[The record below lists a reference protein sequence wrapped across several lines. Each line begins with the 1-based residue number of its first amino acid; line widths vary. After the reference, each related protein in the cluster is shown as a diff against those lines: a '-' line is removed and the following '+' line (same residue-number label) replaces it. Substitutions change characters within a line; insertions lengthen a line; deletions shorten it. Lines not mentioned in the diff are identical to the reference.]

1 MKEKDDGSCSIYDT
15 ALEKSY
21 RANVRVSVAIRYVPI
36 AELGQSKELLY
47 TQLQFCNMPSMMRDL
62 DFMTD
67 TEIALCLTKEERKAI
82 GVKVL
87 SSKLGTGGFK
97 LSSGPKRY
105 CDACRLPLLTKP
117 GDLQEEF
124 CAICEEIKKTL
135 IEKMLTVDTTTSQAT
150 SAMFSPIAENSAVAK
165 GNNDKV
171 IVVDDIVTD
180 EERINVAQ
188 DNSHT
193 TMKEDKG
200 STDVTHHDNSQII
213 NEYKGSDNASHD
225 NSQITTVTEH
235 KEGEGVVENGEIL
248 PNEGENQADIAGNVV
263 FDATTAISPNEN
275 EKMETRFVNN
285 APAVQIDASS
295 PDEDSCDNMMD
306 NCVREDISRKKTIVA
321 TNSFSAMCAVTL
333 SSFICHHES
342 VCNGGNDVVDHPQE
356 IMETKVIHK
365 DTNFSDKDTTII
377 EDASEDA
384 EDADEF
390 DAQLN
395 NLVGHDQPPTEEEA
409 SSTNYVPPESPSSR
423 NYQLFLS
430 SMARE
435 KEEMKILLG
444 CTPSNQIYIARP
456 LHHMRFNSI

>member
-1 MKEKDDGSCSIYDT
+1 
-15 ALEKSY
+15 
-21 RANVRVSVAIRYVPI
+21 
-36 AELGQSKELLY
+36 
-47 TQLQFCNMPSMMRDL
+47 MMRDL

-135 IEKMLTVDTTTSQAT
+135 IEKMSTVDTTTSQAT

-171 IVVDDIVTD
+171 IVVDDSVAD

-188 DNSHT
+188 DNSH

-213 NEYKGSDNASHD
+213 NEYKGSVNASHD
-225 NSQITTVTEH
+225 NSQVTIVTEH

-248 PNEGENQADIAGNVV
+248 PNECENQADIAGNVV

-275 EKMETRFVNN
+275 ENMETRFVNN

-295 PDEDSCDNMMD
+295 PDEDSYDNMMD

-409 SSTNYVPPESPSSR
+409 SSTKYFPPESPSSR

-456 LHHMRFNSI
+456 SHHMRFNSI